1 MKFCNFGNSGESI
14 PLQCSRELVCLAGG
28 VSGSQSTTRK
38 RKSSSSPTRK
48 VKKARPTKEGSDH
61 LRRRAALL
69 RKETDAAEKEAAY
82 KKKAEEKK
90 ADEKKVVEPV
100 KNPRKSKRKPNR
112 VTNF

>member
-1 MKFCNFGNSGESI
+1 M
-14 PLQCSRELVCLAGG
+14 
-28 VSGSQSTTRK
+28 
-38 RKSSSSPTRK
+38 
-48 VKKARPTKEGSDH
+48 
-61 LRRRAALL
+61 RAALL